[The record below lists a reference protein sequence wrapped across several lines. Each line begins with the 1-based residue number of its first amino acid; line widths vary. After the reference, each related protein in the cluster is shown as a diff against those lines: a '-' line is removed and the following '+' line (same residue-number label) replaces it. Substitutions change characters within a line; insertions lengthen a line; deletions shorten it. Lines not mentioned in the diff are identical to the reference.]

1 MPTKTTVLSA
11 LAAALALGAAEAE
24 ATLGPS
30 DPTTNNEAVQAQAPV
45 VSEAARE
52 MLLQVAANA
61 VVQSKRLDIAQF
73 TQENG
78 PSFVQSRPAPK

>member
-1 MPTKTTVLSA
+1 MPKKPIVLSA
-11 LAAALALGAAEAE
+11 LAAALALGSAEAE
-24 ATLGPS
+24 ATLGPIEAS
-30 DPTTNNEAVQAQAPV
+30 PNPEAVQAQAPV
-45 VSEAARE
+45 ISDAARE